1 MICPSCNTK
10 NSEDARYCKR
20 CGKKLP
26 VYIDNDYTEDG
37 FYQEIEDDDGSF
49 LTKML
54 VAVTIVVV
62 LMALT
67 VVVFVM
73 VRNHTRKKSVVV
85 ESTTEEPKETYVF
98 TDPESIEDTEEEQE
112 EDGND
117 FELGTTEEED
127 SDTEEDQEDESEEDE
142 TEEDDNT
149 PMSKAEKYK
158 DAACKAPAEFGG
170 HAYAVFDYK
179 DLGLKRSFNACEDYC
194 EKIGGHLAVISS
206 QEENDFLYDYV
217 KHGASSYAF
226 FGYTDQK
233 DEGDWRWV
241 DGSTSSYENWWKNG
255 SKKEN
260 QPNNRN
266 GKEHYAQFYGDKN
279 DGSWCDARFGEGS
292 RKFICEW
299 E

>member
-10 NSEDARYCKR
+10 NSEDAHYCKR

-26 VYIDNDYTEDG
+26 VYIDNDYSEDG
-37 FYQEIEDDDGSF
+37 IYQEIEDNDGSL
-49 LTKML
+49 LTRIL
-54 VAVTIVVV
+54 IAVTIFVV
-62 LMALT
+62 LMALA

-73 VRNHTRKKSVVV
+73 VKNHTRKRTPVT
-85 ESTTEEPKETYVF
+85 ESTTQEPNETYVF
-98 TDPESIEDTEEEQE
+98 SDPESVEDTETEESE
-112 EDGND
+112 ND
-117 FELGTTEEED
+117 FELGTTEAGD
-127 SDTEEDQEDESEEDE
+127 SETEEDQDDEAEEDE
-142 TEEDDNT
+142 TEELDNT
-149 PMSKAEKYK
+149 PMAKANEYK
-158 DAACKAPAEFGG
+158 DSASKDPVEYGG
-170 HAYAVFDYK
+170 HAYAVFDYE
-179 DLGLKRSFNACEDYC
+179 DLGLKRSFDACEAYC
-194 EKIGGHLAVISS
+194 EKLGGHLAVISS

-226 FGYTDQK
+226 FGYTDRES
-233 DEGDWRWV
+233 EGDWKWV

-255 SKKEN
+255 SAKEN

-266 GKEHYAQFYGDKN
+266 GKEHYAQFYGDKD